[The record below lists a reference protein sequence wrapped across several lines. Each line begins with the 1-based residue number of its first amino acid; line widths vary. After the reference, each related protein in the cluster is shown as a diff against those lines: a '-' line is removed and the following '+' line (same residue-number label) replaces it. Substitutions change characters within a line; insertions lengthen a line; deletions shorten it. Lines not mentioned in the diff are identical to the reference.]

1 MSNGYFIVKDGDNEI
16 ERKQRTTYMRL
27 VVGHLGTWST
37 LPFAG
42 ITLIR

>member
-1 MSNGYFIVKDGDNEI
+1 MSNGDFIVKDGDNEI
-16 ERKQRTTYMRL
+16 KGNNGQQVRL